1 MMNSRES
8 ASEWCRRCCCC
19 SPLRTITIIIHTNIH
34 LVICQMFYEATN
46 CRWLGLAGSM
56 AYGFASGVCK
66 RLASETRTLGSCPIR
81 IRNPCV
87 VTTRKD
93 SANTYFLLFII
104 LLRAIELGKTKGCIT
119 RVAVSDLS
127 TRQDRSLSSTRH
139 WYLCSNA
146 MQ

>member
-1 MMNSRES
+1 MLQNGV
-8 ASEWCRRCCCC
+8 AAAVAA
-19 SPLRTITIIIHTNIH
+19 PLFAQSQLSYTLTSIWSYAKCFMKQRIADG
-34 LVICQMFYEATN
+34 C
-46 CRWLGLAGSM
+46 LAGSM